1 MKFDPLTITNLLVS
15 NGIIIWL
22 GLWLIKR
29 VDKIDERLEK
39 HETRITVAEKEMEYI
54 HRQANTKRR

>member
-29 VDKIDERLEK
+29 VDKVDDRLER
-39 HETRITVAEKEMEYI
+39 HETRISVAEKEIEHV
-54 HRQANTKRR
+54 HRQASKGK